1 MPVLV
6 LSPEAAAAVLALLL
20 YPARFTH
27 AAAANRVAPAVHTRL
42 VALFGL
48 GGGGGQSNESPNSSR
63 NEDKSP
69 PLWPAEA

>member
-48 GGGGGQSNESPNSSR
+48 GGGQSNESPNSSR